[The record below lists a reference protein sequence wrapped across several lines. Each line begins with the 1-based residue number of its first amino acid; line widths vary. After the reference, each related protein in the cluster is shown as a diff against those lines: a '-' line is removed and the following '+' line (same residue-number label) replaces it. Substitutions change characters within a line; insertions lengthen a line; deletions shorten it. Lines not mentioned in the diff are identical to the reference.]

1 MSKVRLMSYDGWLAL
16 PAAVRERLG
25 LSTGHQLELVGGA
38 IVLRP
43 TGAAAGMDGGTRTWV
58 RDTTA
63 TSPPSGGTMWQTM
76 PPSSP
81 RYDTPETVCRSPAG
95 RATRRSRSSRASGGV
110 RWTSNGRDAF
120 KAASS
125 REVLPGSS
133 SIGRTATR
141 HSHQVLADRAAF
153 QVQVSHCLSVAS
165 RAG

>member
-16 PAAVRERLG
+16 PADVRERLG

-58 RDTTA
+58 RDTMA
-63 TSPPSGGTMWQTM
+63 ASPPSGGTMWQTM
-76 PPSSP
+76 PPASP
-81 RYDTPETVCRSPAG
+81 RYDTAETVCRSPAG
-95 RATRRSRSSRASGGV
+95 RTTRRSRSSRASGGV
-110 RWTSNGRDAF
+110 RWTSNGSGAF
-120 KAASS
+120 RAASS

-153 QVQVSHCLSVAS
+153 QVQGSHYLSVAS